1 MRFKPGDRVICIDDR
16 PPSQQDGADFVLL
29 RPRYGEEYTIR
40 GVHTEPHIDSQGV
53 FLEGLENPS
62 IVWADGSEH
71 EWPFD
76 ARRFRLASCLLKLP
90 AQVGAGVT
98 R

>member
-1 MRFKPGDRVICIDDR
+1 MRFHPGDRVICIDDSL
-16 PPSQQDGADFVLL
+16 PSQSNGADFVLL
-29 RPRYGEEYTIR
+29 RPRYGEEYTVR
-40 GVHTEPHIDSQGV
+40 GIHTEPNIDAQGV

-76 ARRFRLASCLLKLP
+76 ARRFRLASCLLRLP
-90 AQVGAGVT
+90 T
-98 R
+98 RAKATA